1 MMDFNILDF
10 GDEFHSKLSNKL
22 NSVLKSSYWS
32 GGENIKN
39 IEEKFSEIYSMNA
52 ISCSSGGMALEIIA
66 TVFKNIKKIGV
77 QSNTYFASILPWINR
92 NKEIVLIGTKDKA
105 LTPSL
110 EFVKEVINKGVDA
123 IVLTHIGG
131 YPIPEIKEIVGDG
144 HLKLLLHSIA
154 FGTTT
159 NFFGDRP
166 VTQRQMD
173 MTVHVMGNSLL
184 YWTQK
189 LFNQK
194 LLSNGSRIIGLTS
207 EGNYLAMEGYGPV
220 SVAKVAMEA
229 IIRQIGWELGEFGIT
244 ANSIQ
249 AGITPTRALTKI
261 TDRWET
267 WVENTKKRNPMRRTT
282 TPNDVANAVKL
293 LMEPEAD
300 FINCSIIYCDGGEHR
315 SGSF

>member
-1 MMDFNILDF
+1 MSNWALIL
-10 GDEFHSKLSNKL
+10 GASTGH
-22 NSVLKSSYWS
+22 
-32 GGENIKN
+32 GGAT
-39 IEEKFSEIYSMNA
+39 A
-52 ISCSSGGMALEIIA
+52 ISLAEMGYGILGFHFDRGETKKEAEKTIEKVSQHNGGKWHYWITYATSEETMA
-66 TVFKNIKKIGV
+66 K
-77 QSNTYFASILPWINR
+77 Y
-92 NKEIVLIGTKDKA
+92 
-105 LTPSL
+105 
-110 EFVKEVINKGVDA
+110 
-123 IVLTHIGG
+123 
-131 YPIPEIKEIVGDG
+131 IPQIKEIIGDEY
-144 HLKLLLHSIA
+144 LKLMLHSIA

-159 NFFGDRP
+159 NFFGEKP

-189 LFNQK
+189 L
-194 LLSNGSRIIGLTS
+194 LAADLIGDGSRILGLTS

-229 IIRQIGWELGEFGIT
+229 IIRQIGWELGEIGIT
-244 ANSIQ
+244 ANAIQ

-282 TPNDVANAVKL
+282 TPQDVANTIKL
-293 LMEPEAD
+293 LLEPEAD

-315 SGSF
+315 SGAF

>member
-1 MMDFNILDF
+1 M
-10 GDEFHSKLSNKL
+10 
-22 NSVLKSSYWS
+22 
-32 GGENIKN
+32 
-39 IEEKFSEIYSMNA
+39 EKY
-52 ISCSSGGMALEIIA
+52 
-66 TVFKNIKKIGV
+66 
-77 QSNTYFASILPWINR
+77 
-92 NKEIVLIGTKDKA
+92 
-105 LTPSL
+105 
-110 EFVKEVINKGVDA
+110 
-123 IVLTHIGG
+123 
-131 YPIPEIKEIVGDG
+131 IPQIKEIIGEG

-159 NFFGDRP
+159 NFFGDKP

-173 MTVHVMGNSLL
+173 MTVHVMGNSIL

-189 LFNQK
+189 LLDEK
-194 LLSNGSRIIGLTS
+194 LIGRGSRILGLTS

-229 IIRQIGWELGEFGIT
+229 IIRQIGWELGEQGIT
-244 ANSIQ
+244 ANAIQ

-267 WVENTKKRNPMRRTT
+267 WVESTKKRNPMRRTT
-282 TPNDVANAVKL
+282 TPQDVANTVKL
-293 LMEPEAD
+293 LLEPEAD